1 LAFDVLHETS
11 PLSSQ
16 AARVILDRD
25 LTPAWPS
32 FEVHGRM
39 CRPFGGL
46 LTPCVL
52 RDAITQS
59 SMPVY
64 LIEHLFYYAPR
75 TILIAWKAYSTNSRP
90 QWPPY
95 RRCVPQ

>member
-16 AARVILDRD
+16 AARVILDRG

-32 FEVHGRM
+32 FEAHDRT

-52 RDAITQS
+52 GDAIAQS

-64 LIEHLFYYAPR
+64 LIEHLFYCAPR
-75 TILIAWKAYSTNSRP
+75 VILIAWKAYSMNSRP
-90 QWPPY
+90 RWPRY